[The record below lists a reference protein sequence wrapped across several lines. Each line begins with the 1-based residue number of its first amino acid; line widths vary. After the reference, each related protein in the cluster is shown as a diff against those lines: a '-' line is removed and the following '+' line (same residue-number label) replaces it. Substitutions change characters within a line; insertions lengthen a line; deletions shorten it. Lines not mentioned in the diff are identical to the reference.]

1 MRQSDCELRVARH
14 SPVLVQLVGDNFSI
28 ACQLPAFD
36 GKARIFRPSKRS
48 RSRRSRS
55 VSAVKAVPSRWE
67 VSSGGPTNVKAAPS
81 RWEVSSGGPTNP
93 VAVFG
98 RESQAPG
105 FGTR

>member
-67 VSSGGPTNVKAAPS
+67 VSSGGPTN
-81 RWEVSSGGPTNP
+81 P

-105 FGTR
+105 FGTRFSALKCRR